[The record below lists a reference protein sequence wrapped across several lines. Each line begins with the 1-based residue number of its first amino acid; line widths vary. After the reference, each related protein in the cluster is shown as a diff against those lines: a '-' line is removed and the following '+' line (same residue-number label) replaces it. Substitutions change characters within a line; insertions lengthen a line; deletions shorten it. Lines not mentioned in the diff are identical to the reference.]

1 MLTDPKYEAAK
12 ATCDLTLG
20 FGSLRPP
27 RRVTVAE
34 GAAATL
40 RINQPGGYVGPW
52 SAAETPYMVEPMNML
67 ASRSHE
73 AVCFVGPARTG
84 KCLDVDTPIPTP
96 SGWARMGDLK
106 AGDMVFGPDGRPTE
120 VLAAHAVKHN
130 LPCYEVRFSDGTT
143 LVADSEHLWGVERYY
158 WSAPHWRY
166 EVKSTQDLLRDLVYS
181 ERGDARARYRYRVR
195 NAAPLA
201 TPDVELPL
209 HPYLLGVWLGD
220 GVSAQAAISAHKD
233 DAAHYVEALEARG
246 HTATVSDDGP
256 NTVFIAVDKR
266 ARLTTHCQ
274 RGHDLAVVGRCP
286 RGYCAE
292 CLRLGHWRRK
302 HGADR
307 HGNAIPEPSMFQHTF
322 SARLRALG
330 VLANKHIPPQY
341 LRAGEGQRWAL
352 LRGLMDTD
360 GTSAA
365 GAGSA
370 EFTSTKPALVKGFVE
385 LARSLGLKPAV
396 KDKKTTW
403 EYQGVRKTGHAFRV
417 TFPIPKGAEV
427 FTLPRKASR
436 PTATADVGY
445 RQIVAITPAPTR
457 PVRCIQVDNESHLF
471 LAGEGMVPTHNTMGL
486 LDGWLSHCIVN
497 DPGDFAVIQITQEKA
512 REYSKTRIDRALRHS
527 PALHAMKSASSQH
540 DNTHD
545 KMLKHGMWVRIAW
558 PTVSNLSSS
567 DYRYVAL
574 TDYDR
579 MPDDIDGEGSAYA
592 LGLKR
597 TTTFLSRGMCMV
609 ESSPGRDVA
618 DPNWRPVTGHEAP
631 PTGGILGIYNRSDRR
646 RWYWPCPDC
655 KEYFEVAPG
664 LGLFR
669 LPPDQELLELVRE
682 ADLTAMASQY
692 NRIVCPH
699 CGSKI
704 GPKAKHELNSRGVWL
719 RDGEKIAAD
728 GTRYGEPA
736 TSSIAGYW
744 MGGAAAAYQQ
754 WRSLIL
760 RHLQGLRE
768 YALTGMEETLRA
780 TTNTDQGMPYLPRAL
795 AEASAGSSIE
805 KQDATLERY
814 VVPNETRFVVAAV
827 DVQGGS
833 NARFEVQVHAVG
845 PHMEQWLVDRFAIRD
860 SAREGVGTEFAP
872 VDPAGYPEDWELL
885 TRKVVGATYRTST
898 EGKEIQVL
906 MTVVDTG
913 GEGGR
918 TQQGKGAAAEGT
930 SGVTHNAYAWY
941 RSVRAAGLG
950 DRVMLV
956 KGASTKNAPMVR
968 MSLVGQRS
976 SREKGDIPLFVLNTN
991 LLKDA
996 VHAGLRRDTPGPGY
1010 LHVPSWVN
1018 RAFLDELYRAE
1029 TRNKDGV
1036 WQQVRKRNEAFDLAV
1051 YVRAACLRLG
1061 ADKIKSWDKAPA
1073 WAQPLAANR
1082 EVITREARRE
1092 MKEELSE
1099 LPPPEKPAPIIQRAA
1114 PARTRRVLRSNY
1126 LG

>member
-1 MLTDPKYEAAK
+1 MLIDPPYEAAK
-12 ATCDLTLG
+12 ATSDLTLG

-40 RINQPGGYVGPW
+40 MINQPGGYVGPW

-106 AGDMVFGPDGRPTE
+106 AGDTVFGPDGRPTE

-158 WSAPHWRY
+158 WRAPHWRY
-166 EVKSTQDLLRDLVYS
+166 EVKSTQDLMRDLLYS
-181 ERGDARARYRYRVR
+181 ERGDARARFRYRVR

-201 TPDVELPL
+201 TPDVELPID
-209 HPYLLGVWLGD
+209 PYLLGVWLGD

-233 DAAHYVEALEARG
+233 DAAHYAAALEARG
-246 HTATVSDDGP
+246 HTVVVSD
-256 NTVFIAVDKR
+256 
-266 ARLTTHCQ
+266 
-274 RGHDLAVVGRCP
+274 
-286 RGYCAE
+286 
-292 CLRLGHWRRK
+292 
-302 HGADR
+302 
-307 HGNAIPEPSMFQHTF
+307 
-322 SARLRALG
+322 
-330 VLANKHIPPQY
+330 VLSNKHIPPQY
-341 LRAGEGQRWAL
+341 LRAGVEQRWAL

-365 GAGSA
+365 DAGSA
-370 EFTSTKPALVKGFVE
+370 EFTSTKPALVEGFVE

-403 EYQGVRKTGHAFRV
+403 VYQGVRKTGHAFRV
-417 TFPIPKGAEV
+417 TFPIPKGAAV
-427 FTLPRKASR
+427 FALPRKAAR
-436 PTATADVGY
+436 RTATVDVGY
-445 RQIVAITPAPTR
+445 RQIVAITPVPSR

-497 DPGDFAVIQITQEKA
+497 DPGDFAVVQITQEKA

-655 KEYFEVAPG
+655 NEYFEVAPG

-699 CGSKI
+699 CGSLI

-814 VVPNETRFVVAAV
+814 VVPDETRFVVAAV

-918 TQQGKGAAAEGT
+918 TQQGKGAAADGT

-950 DRVMLV
+950 DRVMLI

-976 SREKGDIPLFVLNTN
+976 SREKGDIPLFALNTN

>member
-84 KCLDVDTPIPTP
+84 KCLDVDTPILTP

-143 LVADSEHLWGVERYY
+143 LVADSEHLWGVERFYRHGQ
-158 WSAPHWRY
+158 HWRY
-166 EVKSTQDLLRDLVYS
+166 EVKSTQDLLVDYKITGPQDR
-181 ERGDARARYRYRVR
+181 RYRYRVR
-195 NAAPLA
+195 NTQPLRIPA
-201 TPDVELPL
+201 RPLPVD
-209 HPYLLGVWLGD
+209 PYILGLWLGD
-220 GVSAQAAISAHKD
+220 GSKDRAVLSVHEDDLPETTAAIA
-233 DAAHYVEALEARG
+233 
-246 HTATVSDDGP
+246 
-256 NTVFIAVDKR
+256 
-266 ARLTTHCQ
+266 
-274 RGHDLAVVGRCP
+274 
-286 RGYCAE
+286 
-292 CLRLGHWRRK
+292 
-302 HGADR
+302 
-307 HGNAIPEPSMFQHTF
+307 
-322 SARLRALG
+322 
-330 VLANKHIPPQY
+330 
-341 LRAGEGQRWAL
+341 RAGYSVKSRHHKGKAWRVVVDGGAKGAHARKGGFWDGVKSVGAAGEKYVPDCFLLAGQEDRLAL
-352 LRGLMDTD
+352 LQGLMDSD
-360 GTSAA
+360 GHATGKA
-365 GAGSA
+365 GAIFTNTNA
-370 EFTSTKPALVKGFVE
+370 RLVEVVEFLF
-385 LARSLGLKPAV
+385 RSLGAAPKTIAV
-396 KDKKTTW
+396 
-403 EYQGVRKTGHAFRV
+403 QAGPRSVRQAYRV
-417 TFPIPKGAEV
+417 TAC
-427 FTLPRKASR
+427 LPEGLTPFRLSRKVALIKRS
-436 PTATADVGY
+436 PAKEAHATH
-445 RQIVAITPAPTR
+445 RHIVSITPAPTR

-471 LAGEGMVPTHNTMGL
+471 LAGEGMLPTHNTMGL

-497 DPGDFAVIQITQEKA
+497 DPGDFAVIQLTQEKA

-655 KEYFEVAPG
+655 SEYFEVAPG

-682 ADLTAMASQY
+682 ADLTAMAAQY

-814 VVPNETRFVVAAV
+814 VVPDETRFVVAAV

-1051 YVRAACLRLG
+1051 YVRAGCLRLG

-1073 WAQPLAANR
+1073 WAQPLASNR